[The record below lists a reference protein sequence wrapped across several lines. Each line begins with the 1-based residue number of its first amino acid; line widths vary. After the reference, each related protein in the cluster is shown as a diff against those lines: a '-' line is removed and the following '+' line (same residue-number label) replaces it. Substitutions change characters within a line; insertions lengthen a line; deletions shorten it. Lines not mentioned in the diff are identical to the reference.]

1 MKPVKPLVIAHRGF
15 TQNHLENTLSAI
27 EAALDLGVDGIEVDL
42 RMTRDGQIL
51 IFHDETLERL
61 AGLATDVERVDYATL
76 QGVRLQG
83 GEKIPTLED
92 LLDLVQGRC
101 LLNLEVKTVRTL
113 PTHER
118 NLTQVLRRY
127 QCQDNILLSS
137 FNPLAMIRLRWIA
150 PEIRRGFLYQKK
162 SPLASLAM
170 SLMKLYSYH
179 GQLENLRPEI
189 VPHCH
194 RLGKKFFVWTVNEIA
209 DMQAMIRL
217 GVEGIITDHPDLMK
231 KTLKLFFPLC

>member
-15 TQNHLENTLSAI
+15 TQKHLENTLAAI
-27 EAALDLGVDGIEVDL
+27 EAALGLGVDGIEVDL

-61 AGLATDVERVDYATL
+61 AGLLTDVEKVDYASL
-76 QGVRLQG
+76 QGVRLQ

-92 LLDLVQGRC
+92 LLDLVRGRC
-101 LLNLEVKTVRTL
+101 LLNLEVKTVCTL

-127 QCQDNILLSS
+127 RCQDNILLSS

-170 SLMKLYSYH
+170 SMMKLYSYH
-179 GQLENLRPEI
+179 GQLENLSPE
-189 VPHCH
+189 VVQHGH
-194 RLGKKFFVWTVNEIA
+194 RKGKKFFVWTVNEEPR
-209 DMQAMIRL
+209 MQEMIRW
-217 GVEGIITDHPDLMK
+217 GVEGIITDHPDRL
-231 KTLKLFFPLC
+231 LSLIR